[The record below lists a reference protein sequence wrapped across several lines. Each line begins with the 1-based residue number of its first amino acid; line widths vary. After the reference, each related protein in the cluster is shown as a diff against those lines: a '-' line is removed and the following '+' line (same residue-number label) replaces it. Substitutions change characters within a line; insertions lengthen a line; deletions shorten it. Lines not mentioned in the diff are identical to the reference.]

1 MLPPAS
7 SPARAALDAARIRRE
22 LGARGRP
29 VEVRVAQTTGSTN
42 DDARRAAQ
50 LGKPAPAAF
59 FAETQTAGRGRSG
72 ARWHSP
78 PGENLYASVLL
89 QPHVEPAEIAPLTLA
104 VGAELAG
111 VLERL
116 APGRVSIKWPND
128 LWLDGKKLAGILVE
142 GQIRG
147 ERLASVVVGVG
158 VNVATRVFP
167 PELDA
172 IATSLAREGVDV
184 DRNELAVELVD
195 AVLRAEASFVE
206 RGIAAW
212 LVRLRALDALR
223 GRRVRVDAVEGLAS
237 GIDDV
242 GRLLVEGP
250 DGVHAIFSGHVELV
264 RD

>member
-1 MLPPAS
+1 MHPAS
-7 SPARAALDAARIRRE
+7 SLPPAALDAALIRRD
-22 LGARGRP
+22 LDARGLP
-29 VEVRVAQTTGSTN
+29 VEVRVAHTTGSTN

-50 LGKPAPAAF
+50 LGTPAPAAF

-89 QPHVEPAEIAPLTLA
+89 QPDVEPAEIAPLTLA
-104 VGAELAG
+104 IGAELAG

-158 VNVATRVFP
+158 VNVATRLFP
-167 PELDA
+167 AELDA
-172 IATSLAREGVDV
+172 IATSLAQAGVDV
-184 DRNELAVELVD
+184 DRNELAVELVA
-195 AVLRAEASFVE
+195 AVLRAEASFAE
-206 RGIAAW
+206 RGIAPW
-212 LVRLRALDALR
+212 LERLRALDALR
-223 GRRVRVDAVEGLAS
+223 GRRVRIDGADGGAA

-242 GRLLVEGP
+242 GRLLVETSE
-250 DGVHAIFSGHVELV
+250 GVRAIFSGHVELLH
-264 RD
+264 D

>member
-1 MLPPAS
+1 MH
-7 SPARAALDAARIRRE
+7 RALR
-22 LGARGRP
+22 ARGLS
-29 VEVRVAQTTGSTN
+29 VEVAVTASTTSTN

-50 LGKPAPAAF
+50 LGTPAPAAF

-89 QPHVEPAEIAPLTLA
+89 QPTVEPAEIAPLTLA

-111 VLERL
+111 VLDGL

-128 LWLDGKKLAGILVE
+128 LWLDGKKLAGVLVE

-147 ERLASVVVGVG
+147 DRLSSVVVGVG
-158 VNVATRVFP
+158 INVATRDFP
-167 PELDA
+167 PELGA
-172 IATSLAREGVDV
+172 IATSLARVGVEA

-195 AVLRAEASFVE
+195 AVLQAEASFVAH
-206 RGIAAW
+206 GIAPW
-212 LVRLRALDALR
+212 LERLRALDALR
-223 GRRVRVDAVEGLAS
+223 GRRVRVDDTEGTAS

-242 GRLLVEGP
+242 GRLLVATSG
-250 DGVHAIFSGHVELV
+250 GVRAVFSGHVELLH
-264 RD
+264 D

>member
-1 MLPPAS
+1 MLDVEI
-7 SPARAALDAARIRRE
+7 DAIE
-22 LGARGRP
+22 GANDSEEILEI
-29 VEVRVAQTTGSTN
+29 VAEVPQ
-42 DDARRAAQ
+42 
-50 LGKPAPAAF
+50 PAAF

-158 VNVATRVFP
+158 VNVATRLFP

-172 IATSLAREGVDV
+172 IATSLAQAGVDV
-184 DRNELAVELVD
+184 DRNELAVELVA

-206 RGIAAW
+206 RGISAW
-212 LVRLRALDALR
+212 LVHLRALDALR
-223 GRRVRVDAVEGLAS
+223 GRRVRVEAVEGLAS
-237 GIDDV
+237 GIDDL
-242 GRLLVEGP
+242 GRLLVEAP
-250 DGVHAIFSGHVELV
+250 DGVHAIHSGHVELS

>member
-1 MLPPAS
+1 MVVAPSLPP
-7 SPARAALDAARIRRE
+7 AALDAALIQHE
-22 LGARGRP
+22 LRARGRS
-29 VEVRVAQTTGSTN
+29 VEVRVTASTGSTN
-42 DDARRAAQ
+42 DDARHAAQ
-50 LGKPAPAAF
+50 HGTAAPAAF

-89 QPHVEPAEIAPLTLA
+89 QPSVEPAEIAPLTLA

-128 LWLDGKKLAGILVE
+128 VWLDEKKLAGVLVE

-147 ERLASVVVGVG
+147 DRLASVVVGVG

-172 IATSLAREGVDV
+172 IATSLARAGVDV
-184 DRNELAVELVD
+184 DRNALAVELVD
-195 AVLRAEASFVE
+195 AVLGAEASFVE
-206 RGIAAW
+206 HGVAPW
-212 LVRLRALDALR
+212 LGRLRALDALR
-223 GRRVRVDAVEGLAS
+223 GRRVRVDAVEGLAA

-242 GRLLVEGP
+242 GRLLVEGA
-250 DGVHAIFSGHVELV
+250 DGTHAIYSGHVELLGG
-264 RD
+264 